1 MFLYSTVS
9 TLKPIV
15 GIVVT
20 ISPSLLK
27 VSSGRR
33 ARSGYSAAL
42 QLVQN
47 GCFAGSIKTNH
58 KNSHL
63 LLPQE
68 PVKQLRNR
76 ETHDGGV
83 LRRRALWKSYVHR
96 ILLANARRNSFECP
110 NENSLE
116 GNWTNA
122 AWNKDVAGADDKLP
136 QQISG
141 WWGCKDQRKQD
152 LRHSARWSAW
162 NSTSRRNDEVVFGA
176 LPCVV

>member
-27 VSSGRR
+27 VSEGGRS
-33 ARSGYSAAL
+33 RSGYQAAL

-47 GCFAGSIKTNH
+47 GCLSGSIKTNH

-68 PVKQLRNR
+68 PVKQLRDC
-76 ETHDGGV
+76 ETHDGGGVFRKKGLVTALHAPKVVSERPAKELGV
-83 LRRRALWKSYVHR
+83 L
-96 ILLANARRNSFECP
+96 
-110 NENSLE
+110 
-116 GNWTNA
+116 
-122 AWNKDVAGADDKLP
+122 
-136 QQISG
+136 
-141 WWGCKDQRKQD
+141 
-152 LRHSARWSAW
+152 
-162 NSTSRRNDEVVFGA
+162 
-176 LPCVV
+176 